1 MLVASSEELLDALVR
16 KSNFCHPNS
25 GTQKLC
31 HQAISITLQLLTST
45 MPSTDDIFDDALNL
59 EGRFYDQGY
68 ADGHAH
74 GAQHGVFEGRQLGR
88 EKAWEVWD
96 ELGFYEG
103 YAGVWVRRLR
113 GGAGRRE
120 AKSAA
125 HATAL
130 LALISSFPTTN
141 PSAGAAP
148 TTAQDVAMAAIEAD
162 EEAGEAGK
170 NDAPAPAG
178 RGRSPDV
185 DLEALLMSIR
195 ARYRLLCT
203 SLGTRPRLTA
213 AKDGSERAAVVEGIE
228 GPMKG
233 VDTRQLRF

>member
-1 MLVASSEELLDALVR
+1 D
-16 KSNFCHPNS
+16 
-25 GTQKLC
+25 
-31 HQAISITLQLLTST
+31 
-45 MPSTDDIFDDALNL
+45 PS
-59 EGRFYDQGY
+59 FYDQGY

-120 AKSAA
+120 AKEEERGDESKADIRSAA

>member
-1 MLVASSEELLDALVR
+1 M
-16 KSNFCHPNS
+16 
-25 GTQKLC
+25 
-31 HQAISITLQLLTST
+31 
-45 MPSTDDIFDDALNL
+45 DDIFHHALNL
-59 EGRFYDQGY
+59 ESKFYDEGY
-68 ADGHAH
+68 DDGHAH
-74 GAQHGVFEGRQLGR
+74 GAQHGIFEGRQLGR

-103 YAGVWVRRLR
+103 YARVWAARLE
-113 GGAGRRE
+113 GRVGRKE
-120 AKSAA
+120 VKSAS
-125 HATAL
+125 HAAAL
-130 LALISSFPTTN
+130 LGLIAGFPTTN

-148 TTAQDVAMAAIEAD
+148 TTAQDVALAALDAEAQD
-162 EEAGEAGK
+162 SPRAARSRGAS
-170 NDAPAPAG
+170 PAAE
-178 RGRSPDV
+178 V
-185 DLEALLMSIR
+185 DLEGLLMSIR